1 MPIFD
6 QGYQHWNGPLAGHAW
21 RWLAIT
27 RQGVRAQ
34 WKNKWVRFAVI
45 TGLLPALIL
54 SAMLIIYGL
63 FEQKSDLLTP
73 FLALFQNLPEAIRE
87 GPRAY
92 RRDIWTL
99 AFHYFFTLQI
109 FFSML
114 IVLLV
119 GPDLISQDL
128 RFNAIPLYFSRP
140 LRRIDYFLGKLGVI
154 AFFIG
159 LVTAVP
165 VLLAYSLGLAFSLE
179 FSVVTDTWRLL
190 VASLVLCA
198 IIIVSSGTLMLA
210 FSSLSRNSRYVGA
223 IWVGLWIVSNITA
236 ESLTSTV
243 KADWCPTVSYTNN
256 LLRMREALLDTQTAQ
271 ENLSKL
277 IEAGGDQVR
286 DSVIPFPLNKVG
298 RRRAP
303 QPPRPPGGRPGGL
316 LPAMSTYSW
325 TWSAGVLGGL
335 FVMSALVLTTRVKTL
350 DRLK

>member
-34 WKNKWVRFAVI
+34 WKNKAVRFSVI
-45 TGLLPALIL
+45 SGLFPALIL
-54 SAMLIIYGL
+54 SVMLIIYGL

-73 FLALFQNLPEAIRE
+73 FLGLFQNLPDAIKN

-99 AFHYFFTLQI
+99 AFHYFFTFQI
-109 FFSML
+109 FFSMV

-154 AFFIG
+154 GFYIG
-159 LVTAVP
+159 LVTVAP

-179 FSVVTDTWRLL
+179 FSVITDTWRLL
-190 VASLVLCA
+190 LSSLALCGL
-198 IIIVSSGTLMLA
+198 IIVSSGTLMLA

-223 IWVGLWIVSNITA
+223 IWVGVWILSNITA
-236 ESLTSTV
+236 DALTATV

-256 LLRMREALLDTQTAQ
+256 LLRVREALLDTATAQ

-277 IEAGGDQVR
+277 VQAGTDQVR
-286 DSVIPFPLNKVG
+286 DAVIPFPLNKVA
-298 RRRAP
+298 RRR
-303 QPPRPPGGRPGGL
+303 PPRPPGRPPSF
-316 LPAMSTYSW
+316 LPALSTYSW

-335 FVMSALVLTTRVKTL
+335 FAMSALVLTTRVKSL

>member
-34 WKNKWVRFAVI
+34 WKNKGVRFSVI
-45 TGLLPALIL
+45 SGLLPALIL
-54 SAMLIIYGL
+54 SAMLILYGL

-73 FLALFQNLPEAIRE
+73 FLALLQNLPDAIKD

-99 AFHYFFTLQI
+99 AFHYYFSVQI
-109 FFSML
+109 FFSMV

-128 RFNAIPLYFSRP
+128 RFNAIPLYFARP

-154 AFFIG
+154 AFYIG
-159 LVTAVP
+159 LVTAAP
-165 VLLAYSLGLAFSLE
+165 VLLAYTLGLAFSLE
-179 FSVVTDTWRLL
+179 FAVITDTWRLL
-190 VASLVLCA
+190 LASLALCL

-210 FSSLSRNSRYVGA
+210 FSSMSRNSRYVGA
-223 IWVGLWIVSNITA
+223 IWVGLWVVSNITA
-236 ESLTSTV
+236 DSLAATV
-243 KADWCPTVSYTNN
+243 KADWCPVVSYTGN
-256 LLRMREALLDTQTAQ
+256 LLRVREALLDTASAQ

-277 IEAGGDQVR
+277 VQAGADQAQDAIV
-286 DSVIPFPLNKVG
+286 PFPFNKLA
-298 RRRAP
+298 RRR
-303 QPPRPPGGRPGGL
+303 PPRPPRPAPSI
-316 LPAMSTYSW
+316 LPALSKYPW
-325 TWSAGVLGGL
+325 TWSAGVLTGL
-335 FVMSALVLTTRVKTL
+335 GLLSILVLTTRVKTL